1 MVYRKR
7 ILRLYMLR
15 EFTMYRPKQV
25 ARFVKTLFK
34 GSFTIAGIGEFHF
47 DQGKVLLPEVSNK
60 QKLSVFKEVNVVI
73 AAM

>member
-1 MVYRKR
+1 
-7 ILRLYMLR
+7 MLR

-34 GSFTIAGIGEFHF
+34 GTFTIQGIGEFQF
-47 DQGKVLLPEVSNK
+47 DNGKVLLPEVSDK
-60 QKLSVFKEVNVVI
+60 QKLSIFKEVNVVI